1 MEIAKGHVLFN
12 NDHVMQEL
20 GARLVDYK
28 DCYAKVEL
36 LVEKRHTQG
45 HGTCHGG
52 IIFTLADGAFAV
64 ACNTGDYPAVG
75 QHCNISYIKPGKI
88 GDVLTATAELR
99 SQAGR
104 SEFYDI
110 QVVNQKQETIAEFR
124 GVSRMLVPAK
134 KELL

>member
-1 MEIAKGHVLFN
+1 MQIKKGHDLFN
-12 NDHVMQEL
+12 HDQVMQEL

-28 DCYAKVEL
+28 SCYAKVEL

-64 ACNTGDYPAVG
+64 ACNTGEYPAVG
-75 QHCNISYIKPGKI
+75 QHCNISYIKPGQI

-110 QVVNQKQETIAEFR
+110 QIVNQKQETIAEFR
-124 GVSRMLVPAK
+124 GVSRMLIPAK
-134 KELL
+134 